1 MLAHRQSLV
10 LLLAIASSLAA
21 CERMP
26 AVDPQAEA
34 QAIRSIDSTAAQ
46 LVASKDLVGI
56 TNLYAEDAIFMPPNS
71 PQAATPA
78 EISAVWAG
86 YLQANPSLSLELTK
100 TEVSQAG
107 DLAYS
112 TGAYRMSM
120 DGPTGARIEDEGK
133 YVVAWKKVDGQWK
146 IAADI
151 FNSNLPLA
159 PADTTAA
166 PRS

>member
-1 MLAHRQSLV
+1 MPAHRQSLI
-10 LLLAIASSLAA
+10 LLFAISFLLAA

-26 AVDPQAEA
+26 AVDPQAES

-56 TNLYAEDAIFMPPNS
+56 TNLYAEDAIFMPPNA

-78 EISAVWAG
+78 EISSVWAG
-86 YLQANPSLSLELTK
+86 WLQANPTLVLEATK
-100 TEVSQAG
+100 VEVSQAG

-112 TGAYRMSM
+112 AGSYRVSM
-120 DGPTGARIEDEGK
+120 DGPTGARMEDEGK

-166 PRS
+166 PKS